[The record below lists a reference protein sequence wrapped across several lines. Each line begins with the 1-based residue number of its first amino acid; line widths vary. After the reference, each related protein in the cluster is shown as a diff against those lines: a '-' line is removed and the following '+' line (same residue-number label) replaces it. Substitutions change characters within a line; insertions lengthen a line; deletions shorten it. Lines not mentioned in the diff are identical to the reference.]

1 VETLSPA
8 VATSVVVLAEDAVE
22 ITVMKVAQD
31 VVKAAAVQD
40 VAVIIAA
47 VEEEMVN

>member
-1 VETLSPA
+1 VETPNQV
-8 VATSVVVLAEDAVE
+8 VATNVVVLAEDAVE
-22 ITVMKVAQD
+22 ITVMKVARD